1 MMPMNCF
8 AVSLGFCFGAWLCL
22 NPVLV
27 QAQVPA
33 PSKAGVVLVNA
44 VATDGKIA
52 AQYKGEPVISP
63 AGIKKGRATGGL
75 GLPAGTGQLSLVH
88 SVLGATQI
96 PLAVTPGET
105 SVVVAFEGEPLPV
118 GRGEKGKPRLETRIL
133 KNTPEPGAY
142 LCQVLWVAGEK
153 TPALPLE
160 INQKKVLLEP
170 WRPFEFRDR
179 SVNLRHGGKEV
190 GNLEGEGKGAWYVL
204 IFGNP
209 DSGYSS
215 VFVPQI
221 IYKWK

>member
-1 MMPMNCF
+1 MMTMNF
-8 AVSLGFCFGAWLCL
+8 SSVYLGFWFGACLCL
-22 NPVLV
+22 NPLLA
-27 QAQVPA
+27 QAQVPV

-105 SVVVAFEGEPLPV
+105 SVVVAFEGEPMPA
-118 GRGEKGKPRLETRIL
+118 GRGEKGKPRLETGIL
-133 KNTPEPGAY
+133 KNVPDPGAY
-142 LCQVLWVAGEK
+142 RYQVLWVAGEK
-153 TPALPLE
+153 APALPVE
-160 INQKKVLLEP
+160 INQKKVVLEP
-170 WRPFEFRDR
+170 WQPVEFRDR
-179 SVNLRHGGKEV
+179 SVNLRHGDKEV

-204 IFGNP
+204 VFGNP
-209 DSGYSS
+209 DAGYSS

-221 IYKWK
+221 IYNWK